1 MKTATKFILIAGA
14 AALVACSSTP
24 PKPPVAEGE
33 IVPANDNKSLDELV
47 RAAVAAANPKAN
59 KFAAVR
65 GEKLRDVLIR
75 WSQQENMRLFY
86 QTTFNPA
93 LTGAINEP
101 DIRAAGIALSV
112 LLQHE
117 SEGAVLDFSSP
128 SILVIKNFKKD
139 SK

>member
-1 MKTATKFILIAGA
+1 MKTAIKLILLAVAVTLAG
-14 AALVACSSTP
+14 CSTPP
-24 PKPPVAEGE
+24 PKPPLAEGE

-65 GEKLRDVLIR
+65 GESLKDVLIR
-75 WSQQENMRLFY
+75 WSQQERVRLLY
-86 QTTFNPA
+86 QTTFNPV
-93 LTGAINEP
+93 LTGAVNEP

-117 SEGAVLDFSSP
+117 TDGAVLDFSNP
-128 SILVIKNFKKD
+128 NTLTIKNFKRD